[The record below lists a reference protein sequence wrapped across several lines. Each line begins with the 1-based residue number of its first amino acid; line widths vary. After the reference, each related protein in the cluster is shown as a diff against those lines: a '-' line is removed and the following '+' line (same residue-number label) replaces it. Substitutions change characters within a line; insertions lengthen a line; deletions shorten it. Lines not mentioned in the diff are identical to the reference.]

1 MDNRESKKNHNFT
14 MDRKAIP
21 SETKVIDNAIV
32 GYVKTNM
39 KKVV

>member
-1 MDNRESKKNHNFT
+1 

-21 SETKVIDNAIV
+21 YSETKVIDNAIV
-32 GYVKTNM
+32 GYVKTNT